1 MSGCCHPH
9 QPPVTTLKASF
20 EFFDFPLSKSDSDKR
35 SNDIAHHMVQKMGAN
50 DVDLDQV
57 LASSEEK
64 AMESSARLRMLYGLP
79 TGERFQSRISRPSA
93 SLAS

>member
-57 LASSEEK
+57 LASIHPQ
-64 AMESSARLRMLYGLP
+64 MGQFRMRKVSGVP
-79 TGERFQSRISRPSA
+79 A
-93 SLAS
+93 